1 MFAALGGSETAIYKV
16 LYLLHLMAVI
26 VGFGSSFV
34 WPVLGAQ
41 ARKLGPGEA
50 SLTISRTALQSSK
63 LLTTVAIYLAALFGI
78 LLVVFS
84 GEAWKFSQTWISV
97 AFVLFIAGAVLGYL
111 LAANSKK
118 MVGLQERLVSGEAK
132 GGPGGPPPEV
142 AELQAL
148 GKRSAMFG
156 GLAHLMFLLLMIDMI
171 WKPGLG
177 G

>member
-1 MFAALGGSETAIYKV
+1 MLAAIGGVDTAVYKV
-16 LYLLHLMAVI
+16 LFLLHILAVV

-41 ARKLGPGEA
+41 ARNLGPGEA
-50 SLTISRTALQSSK
+50 SLALSRTAVK
-63 LLTTVAIYLAALFGI
+63 YGKVLTTGAIYLAALFGI

-84 GEAWKFSQTWISV
+84 GETWKFSQTWVSA
-97 AFVLFIAGAVLGYL
+97 AFLLFIVGAVLGYL
-111 LAANSKK
+111 LTANNKK
-118 MVGLQERLVSGEAK
+118 MLDIQERLASGEIT

-142 AELQAL
+142 AQMADL

-156 GLAHLMFLLLMIDMI
+156 GLAHLIFLLLLVDMI

-177 G
+177 